1 MWRTDPSFGGYRCQ
15 VMERALPASSNQR
28 KQASSGRY
36 TFRRPGEVF
45 LKGIRTIAAARGT
58 PRGMSEGETGRAET
72 AATAVSIAMLWTVTS
87 FTSRPQQEL
96 PGDQGDE
103 VVGEDV
109 NQEQAQCCKCSPD
122 GQGIEEQGK
131 G

>member
-1 MWRTDPSFGGYRCQ
+1 
-15 VMERALPASSNQR
+15 MERALPASSNQR

-45 LKGIRTIAAARGT
+45 LKGTRTIAAARGT
-58 PRGMSEGETGRAET
+58 PRGMSEGETGRAEIGRHRGFDSH
-72 AATAVSIAMLWTVTS
+72 ALDGDEFHIQ
-87 FTSRPQQEL
+87 PQQDF
-96 PGDQGDE
+96 PGGKGDE

-109 NQEQAQCCKCSPD
+109 NQEQAQCCNAFRRMAK
-122 GQGIEEQGK
+122 GIEEQGK